1 MKRLS
6 VLCTTM
12 HRKDLS
18 KYDEMKINTDVV
30 FANQCDR
37 DEVVEEMR
45 DGNRVR
51 MICTKT
57 RGVGINRNITLLAA
71 DTEIV
76 LFADDD
82 MVYYDGYAEGVLKA
96 FDELPQ
102 ADMITFSIDF
112 TKNGKVFGGRYNP
125 VKRRREYNSLRYGA
139 CVLAARLD
147 SLRRVNASFTTLF
160 GGGCIYGSG
169 EDSLF
174 IVECIRKGLK
184 LYSHSF
190 VLGACS
196 KDESTWFTGFHEKF
210 FYDKGAWLAAAFP
223 KQGLL
228 MRHYFA
234 MRFRKKTELSY
245 RQCCR
250 LIKSGQRG
258 FKKLATWPPLRR

>member
-12 HRKDLS
+12 HQKDFC
-18 KYDEMKINTDVV
+18 KYREMKIASDVV

-37 DEVVEEMR
+37 DEVVETEI

-51 MICTKT
+51 MISTST
-57 RGVGINRNITLLAA
+57 IGVGKNRNISLLAA

-76 LFADDD
+76 LFVDDD

-96 FDELPQ
+96 FEELPQ
-102 ADMITFSIDF
+102 ADLITFSIDF
-112 TKNGKVFGGRYNP
+112 TKNGKVFGGRHNP
-125 VKRRREYNSLRYGA
+125 IKRRRKFNCLRYGA

-147 SLRRVNASFTTLF
+147 SLKRVNASFTTLF

-169 EDSLF
+169 EDSMF
-174 IVECIRKGLK
+174 IVECINKGLK

-190 VLGACS
+190 TLGACS
-196 KDESTWFTGFHEKF
+196 KDGSTWFTGFNEKF
-210 FYDKGAWLAAAFP
+210 FYDKGAWLAATFP
-223 KQGLL
+223 KAGIW

-258 FKKLATWPPLRR
+258 FAKLVAWPPPK